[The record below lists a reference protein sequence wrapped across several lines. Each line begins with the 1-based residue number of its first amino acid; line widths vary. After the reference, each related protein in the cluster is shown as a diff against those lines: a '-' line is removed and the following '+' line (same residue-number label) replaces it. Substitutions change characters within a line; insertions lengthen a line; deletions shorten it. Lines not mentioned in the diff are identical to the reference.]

1 MVSMARSGS
10 RLDVHTMETLQS
22 EVEGDVM
29 FDAFSRGRY
38 ATDASV
44 YQVMP
49 LGVVIPRTFADVE
62 ATLAVARA
70 AGVSVL
76 PRGGGTSQCGQTV
89 NESIVIDFSRHL
101 NRVVDVDTDAMTATV
116 EPGIVLDHLN
126 AQLKSRKVW
135 CPVDVST
142 ASRATIGGMTANNS
156 CGSRSIRYGTMRDN
170 VSAIDALMADGSR
183 MRFEDVTR
191 DLGGANDVRAA
202 LFRDLLDMGEREAKE
217 IRERFPDIIRRVG
230 GYNIDAL
237 VPNGV
242 TNNLAH
248 LLVGSEGTLALSE
261 KITLKLS
268 PTLGGKVLGVCHF
281 PTFHDAMDAAQ
292 HLVTLEPTQVELVD
306 DTMIALAR
314 DIAMFRPVVEQFV
327 RGDPAALL
335 IVEFA
340 EPEMAENLR
349 RLRALSDLMA
359 DLGFRWDDPGKKE
372 GGVVEAID
380 PDLQAQI
387 INVRK
392 QGLNIMMSMKSAGK
406 PVSFVEDCAV
416 RLPDLA
422 EYTDKLTGI
431 FAKHG
436 TSGTWY
442 AHASVGTLHVRPVLN
457 LKLDTDAKAMRAIA
471 EEAFELVRSYKGSH
485 SGEHGDGIVRS
496 EFHRTMFG
504 DRMVENF
511 EWVKDRL
518 DPAGT
523 LNPCRIVRPPR
534 MDDRD
539 YFRYHGDYR
548 PQDRETVFDWSDYT
562 GASGGLQGAVEMCNN
577 NGACRKIDDGV
588 MCPSYR
594 ATRNERDLTRGRANT
609 LRLALS
615 GQLGPDAFT
624 SDEMAGTMKL
634 CVSCKACRRECPTG
648 VDMAKMKIEV
658 LAARARE
665 KRIGLRD
672 ALVAFLPRYAP
683 LASRLHWLANLRDRV
698 PALARLS
705 ERYAGLSAARTLPQW
720 RRDTFRAPEGAPRPQ
735 EADVILFA
743 DTFNRYFDPENLAAA
758 VRVLEAAGLEIGYAS
773 APVGRPLCCGRTF
786 LSAGLADEARSEMM
800 RTIEALRP
808 ALDRGKPIV
817 GLEPSCIMTFRDEAP
832 AMLPS
837 VWKPEWSQQ
846 FLMLEEYLD
855 RMLQDKTISL
865 NLKPLPEK
873 RALLHGHCHQK
884 AFNAVGPVQRLL
896 ARVPE
901 LQVEMIAS
909 SCCGMAGAFGYQ
921 AETAEVS
928 LAMGELSLLPKV
940 READGSTLIVADGTS
955 CRHQIAHG
963 ANRKAEHVACILM
976 RALEDHTPGEGA
988 SS

>member
-1 MVSMARSGS
+1 MARSGS

-191 DLGGANDVRAA
+191 DLAGANDVRAA

>member
-1 MVSMARSGS
+1 MARSGS